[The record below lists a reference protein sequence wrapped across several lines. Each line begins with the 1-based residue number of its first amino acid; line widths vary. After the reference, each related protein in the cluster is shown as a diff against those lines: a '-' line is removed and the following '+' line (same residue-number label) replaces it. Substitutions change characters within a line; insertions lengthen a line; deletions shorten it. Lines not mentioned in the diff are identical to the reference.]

1 MTHLLLRNDFP
12 CNDIRWP
19 ARPFQRQVWRHEDQA
34 AAVADGALQLGAIL
48 RLRGP
53 LQRGSL
59 SGGGRRKG
67 ESGRAL
73 EGEGEGNTTVE
84 GEGEVVEGEG
94 EVVEVDRKTH
104 AAAAASSIL
113 VCGADMLRERR
124 VRAVRWFVGGEEDA
138 YRLQ

>member
-1 MTHLLLRNDFP
+1 M
-12 CNDIRWP
+12 
-19 ARPFQRQVWRHEDQA
+19 
-34 AAVADGALQLGAIL
+34 ADGALQLGAIL

-73 EGEGEGNTTVE
+73 EGEGEGKTT
-84 GEGEVVEGEG
+84 VEGEG
-94 EVVEVDRKTH
+94 EVVEVDRTTH

-138 YRLQ
+138 YRLR